1 VIPDQLDKTTCSISY
16 CMHIPVS
23 AVSQHHKPIK
33 LYKNSSNGR
42 LPLSPSRQMLLL
54 LFFFSISRHIYEGN
68 CGYSYFSRNS
78 DIILFCGVLSLLTS
92 FCRLAQEHR
101 GAPEVLSWGAN
112 GSYGFIH
119 QLFVAKHCTFDINEH
134 FFLHSIIGHAAVGF
148 RNDYVL
154 IKSLWIDDSYH
165 THNIRG

>member
-1 VIPDQLDKTTCSISY
+1 MIPDQRDKTNLLNQLL
-16 CMHIPVS
+16 HIP
-23 AVSQHHKPIK
+23 VSQHHKLIK

-42 LPLSPSRQMLLL
+42 LPLSPSSVVVVAV
-54 LFFFSISRHIYEGN
+54 LFFFLSLLYEGN

-92 FCRLAQEHR
+92 FCRLSQEHR